1 MNVINCIH
9 NFWRKFIFYVV
20 KKLIVIF
27 INSMDFKNDFKILIY
42 SNTQMLLTELFV
54 HNILPFCSTQDIFN
68 FSLIN
73 TKFVSI
79 FRDEKKSIIDMP
91 NTNMI
96 SDNWFNHYIGKLVHL
111 YQKGDRVRYIRL
123 NPITELIFPQIDSHI
138 LLIDKNENI
147 LGTVI
152 PNCNI
157 VQKFENTLLVQKAIM
172 MNSTNID
179 RLRIYYENKDHRS
192 ISIQIVEE
200 LISADSFLP
209 IYAFEVLDLSTL
221 PSRKRFKMIS
231 NINNK
236 TKWKFLDEIQPKI
249 ESSSL
254 IDRVVDK
261 ITNNPLKSLES
272 ILNRFPNGNQCTLL
286 SLDEK
291 RTYIISELEKCGHI
305 LSSKIHM

>member
-79 FRDEKKSIIDMP
+79 FRDEIIWQKKSIIDMP

-123 NPITELIFPQIDSHI
+123 NPITELIFPQIDSPFADYFRFE
-138 LLIDKNENI
+138 LYSTRFGID
-147 LGTVI
+147 
-152 PNCNI
+152 
-157 VQKFENTLLVQKAIM
+157 
-172 MNSTNID
+172 
-179 RLRIYYENKDHRS
+179 
-192 ISIQIVEE
+192 
-200 LISADSFLP
+200 
-209 IYAFEVLDLSTL
+209 YAV
-221 PSRKRFKMIS
+221 
-231 NINNK
+231 
-236 TKWKFLDEIQPKI
+236 
-249 ESSSL
+249 
-254 IDRVVDK
+254 
-261 ITNNPLKSLES
+261 
-272 ILNRFPNGNQCTLL
+272 
-286 SLDEK
+286 
-291 RTYIISELEKCGHI
+291 
-305 LSSKIHM
+305 

>member
-79 FRDEKKSIIDMP
+79 FRDEIIWQKKSIIDMP

-272 ILNRFPNGNQCTLL
+272 ILNRFPNGN
-286 SLDEK
+286 
-291 RTYIISELEKCGHI
+291 
-305 LSSKIHM
+305 